1 MPRRKEPRIPD
12 AILDQLLAGADPR
25 TAFDPNGL
33 LDGLKKALAER
44 ALNAEMDHHL
54 AGDGGAGN
62 SRNGYGRKS
71 VTTDTGRIELEV
83 PRDRRGGLHPPPIA
97 QDPRRVPRLAHK
109 NVSRGA
115 PGL

>member
-12 AILDQLLAGADPR
+12 AILDQLLAGADPK

-71 VTTDTGRIELEV
+71 VITDTGQIELEV
-83 PRDRRGGLHPPPIA
+83 PRDRRARLDPPPIA
-97 QDPRRVPRLAHK
+97 QYQRRLPRLDGQ
-109 NVSRGA
+109 NVSM
-115 PGL
+115 